1 LSSSEPTA
9 TATQRWRL
17 DIAYD
22 GQGHNGFAYQPEVTT
37 VVGLLRATIAT
48 TLHLDVE
55 PHIVGAG
62 RTDAGVHA
70 FAQVV
75 HVDLPSDF
83 FASRGGPDAER
94 LVRALNRQMRGR
106 VRILSAY
113 VVDPEFHARFWATW
127 REYRYLVLETSPPA
141 LALHDAFSWAVKGPL
156 DVAAM
161 NRASA
166 HLLGTHDFRAF
177 CRRPD
182 GSDPDEPLKR
192 LVMSATWERL
202 EDTWQMS
209 PERAAAVR
217 FTIRAQSFCHNMVR
231 CVTSSLVAIGQG
243 KLPESTISERLEN
256 HVRDHLPA
264 PAPAGGLSLV
274 GVGYPAFAGGPSGFV
289 KVESPPRRIEG

>member
-1 LSSSEPTA
+1 MSSSEPTP

-22 GQGHNGFAYQPEVTT
+22 GQGLNGFAYQPEVTT

-48 TLHLDVE
+48 TLHLDEE

-75 HVDLPSDF
+75 HVDLPRDF
-83 FASRGGPDAER
+83 FASHGGPDAQR
-94 LVRALNRQMRGR
+94 LIRALNRQLRGR

-113 VVDPEFHARFWATW
+113 EVDETFHARFSAQW

-141 LALHDAFSWAVKGPL
+141 LDLHNAFAWAVRGPL

-161 NRASA
+161 NRASDV
-166 HLLGTHDFRAF
+166 LVGTHDFRAF
-177 CRRPD
+177 CRRPE
-182 GSDPDEPLKR
+182 GSDPGEPLR
-192 LVMSATWERL
+192 RRVISAVWERL
-202 EDTWQMS
+202 EDNWQMS
-209 PERAAAVR
+209 PERAPAVR

-231 CVTSSLVAIGQG
+231 SLTATLVAVGQG
-243 KLPESTISERLEN
+243 RIPESTIAERLES
-256 HVRDHLPA
+256 HQRGHLPA
-264 PAPAGGLSLV
+264 LAPAAGLSLV
-274 GVGYPAFAGGPSGFV
+274 GVGYGAFAGGPSGFV
-289 KVESPPRRIEG
+289 R